1 MLVTLMSF
9 SVVAQE
15 SKLVPIEEYEPWGIP
30 MGDSFT
36 GFMTCEVIDLVVV
49 DLKDGKTTK
58 YSSVKDSF
66 KVGDKMVL
74 KVQYNTS
81 GLVPQFVIEQTKEVP
96 HFYKI
101 YELLYA
107 TDEYD
112 KFNTVMALKGGLVSE
127 TIINSDGYL
136 KIDSDRLG
144 IIQMSRYY
152 KDDYEMSYAKTQVS
166 EVDELIYF
174 NCPNSGALTTAIDK
188 MFNYASKLP
197 DNIKTD

>member
-1 MLVTLMSF
+1 MSF
-9 SVVAQE
+9 SVMAQE

-49 DLKDGKTTK
+49 GFEDGKTTE

-66 KVGDKMVL
+66 EVGDKMVL

-81 GLVPQFVIEQTKEVP
+81 GLVPQFVIEQTAEVP

-107 TDEYD
+107 TDEYR
-112 KFNTVMALKGGLVSE
+112 KYPSAMVLSGGLVSE
-127 TIINSDGYL
+127 TLINSNGYVR
-136 KIDSDRLG
+136 IDNDMLG

-152 KDDYEMSYAKTQVS
+152 KDDYEISYAKTQMI
-166 EVDELIYF
+166 EDVDELIYF

-188 MFNYASKLP
+188 MFDYVSKMP